1 MKTRI
6 TNDLEGGSPSIDVI
20 IPFHIIH
27 EYLEQ
32 AIMSALES
40 VGVRLR
46 LLLVDDS
53 NAIHPKWL
61 TEISKFE
68 NVEIIKN
75 HKKGYLG
82 AMESGVRN
90 IRSQYIGFLDSDDLT
105 DRFRFHNQ
113 IKYMQENRL
122 EICSSSILRIDED
135 GRTLKGKGLLGSKFE
150 TLPPQIRLLLGAY
163 GSDSSLVIRG
173 SLAEKKWQV
182 HTKFPAQFA
191 DYGFLLSLLDG
202 HTYGYCPEA
211 VYFYRNHKSQMSR
224 QRSLLES
231 WEKVYPLWKKLLH
244 QLSVRL
250 PNASKVKVGSSVAA
264 AIAFPSLLP
273 KLSTSEAKVLKEFI
287 EVFIKDISVH
297 DKLANEDIIALKLRV
312 QIGSRCR
319 DISTSK
325 YFPVL
330 VWRLIANRASGLNP
344 RKN

>member
-6 TNDLEGGSPSIDVI
+6 TNDLKGGSPSIDVI

-122 EICSSSILRIDED
+122 EICSSSILRIDSCILHLH
-135 GRTLKGKGLLGSKFE
+135 RALL
-150 TLPPQIRLLLGAY
+150 RAC
-163 GSDSSLVIRG
+163 SLHA
-173 SLAEKKWQV
+173 L
-182 HTKFPAQFA
+182 
-191 DYGFLLSLLDG
+191 
-202 HTYGYCPEA
+202 C
-211 VYFYRNHKSQMSR
+211 
-224 QRSLLES
+224 RSLTAQARTELKHE
-231 WEKVYPLWKKLLH
+231 L
-244 QLSVRL
+244 
-250 PNASKVKVGSSVAA
+250 NSS
-264 AIAFPSLLP
+264 S
-273 KLSTSEAKVLKEFI
+273 
-287 EVFIKDISVH
+287 
-297 DKLANEDIIALKLRV
+297 N
-312 QIGSRCR
+312 
-319 DISTSK
+319 
-325 YFPVL
+325 
-330 VWRLIANRASGLNP
+330 
-344 RKN
+344 

>member
-1 MKTRI
+1 VKNKI
-6 TNDLEGGSPSIDVI
+6 TNDVEGGRPSIDVI

-27 EYLEQ
+27 DYLKQ

-40 VGVRLR
+40 EGVRLR

-53 NAIHPKWL
+53 NAIHPTWL
-61 TEISKFE
+61 KEISKFD
-68 NVEIIKN
+68 NVDIIKN
-75 HKKGYLG
+75 YKKGYLG

-90 IRSQYIGFLDSDDLT
+90 VKSQYFGFLDSDDLT

-113 IKYMQENRL
+113 IKYMQENRI

-163 GSDSSLVIRG
+163 GADSSLVING
-173 SLAEKKWQV
+173 SLAEEKWKV

-191 DYGFLLSLLDG
+191 DYGFLLSVVDG

-231 WEKVYPLWKKLLH
+231 WESVYPLWKKLLY
-244 QLSVRL
+244 QLSAQL
-250 PNASKVKVGSSVAA
+250 PNASKIKVGSSVAA

-273 KLSTSEAKVLKEFI
+273 KLSTSEVKALKKFI
-287 EVFIKDISVH
+287 EVFIKDISDH
-297 DKLANEDIIALKLRV
+297 DELANEDIIALKLRV

-330 VWRLIANRASGLNP
+330 VWRLTANILTGLNP